1 MNKIIFIIIT
11 IITEFITKIMNQII
25 IFEKNYYNNEILE
38 NIIKL

>member
-11 IITEFITKIMNQII
+11 IIIEFITKIMNQII
-25 IFEKNYYNNEILE
+25 IFEKNYINNEILE